1 MKKLGIVS
9 KLTLWYSFVM
19 VVIASLMIGFLLYVV
34 RKVTIDSL
42 QKKLVDTIIKAA
54 KEIEYEDTVS
64 EEDDIY
70 IEYGTAYIEIDEDY
84 IKERNGVYIALYS
97 MESGLLYG
105 SLPPLDNIENLP
117 AFSEQ
122 IKQLEDNGIK
132 YYIYDMPVEDN
143 RLKNMWVRGIVMPTE
158 GLRDISRISLI
169 AIYTLPILVLISVLM
184 GYMMAKGA
192 LKPIESIR
200 ESALKIGSGMDLNRH
215 KDIGEGD
222 DELHKLVKVFND
234 MFDRL
239 YNSFE
244 KEKRFASDASHE
256 LRTPMT
262 VIIAEC
268 EYLNSIK
275 ENESLSKEEYL
286 GGLEVIYR
294 QARRMNDIIKN
305 LLDFTRLG
313 KNFYEKEP
321 INISELIKG
330 ICHDMRLINADNNII
345 LSEEIEDEIYV
356 YANKNLIYRML
367 VNIISNA
374 YTYGKKDGHIYVSL
388 YKDKEVNIVIKDD
401 GIGISDK
408 DLSHIFERFYRAE
421 SSRTGKGTGLGL
433 AMAMEI
439 ARWHGGDIS
448 VESEE
453 NKGSGFSITL
463 PLDPKI

>member
-9 KLTLWYSFVM
+9 KLTLWYSFIM

-34 RKVTIDSL
+34 RRVTIDSV
-42 QKKLVDTIIKAA
+42 QKKLVDTIIKAT
-54 KEIEYEDTVS
+54 KEIEYEDSVS

-70 IEYGTAYIEIDEDY
+70 IEYGDAYIEIDEDY

-117 AFSEQ
+117 DFSEQ
-122 IKQLEDNGIK
+122 IKKVEDNGIK
-132 YYIYDMPVEDN
+132 YYVYDMPVEDG
-143 RLKNMWVRGIVMPTE
+143 RLKNMWVRGIVMPTD

-169 AIYTLPILVLISVLM
+169 AVYTLPILVLISVLM
-184 GYMMAKGA
+184 GYMMARGA

-215 KDIGEGD
+215 IDIGEGD

-275 ENESLSKEEYL
+275 EDEGLSRNEYFE
-286 GGLEVIYR
+286 GLEVIYR

-305 LLDFTRLG
+305 LLDFTRIG
-313 KNFYEKEP
+313 RNFYEKEP

-330 ICHDMRLINADNNII
+330 ICYDMKLINTDSNIS
-345 LSEEIEDEIYV
+345 LDEEIEDEIYV
-356 YANKNLIYRML
+356 YANKNLVYRML

-374 YTYGKKDGHIYVSL
+374 YTYGKKNGHIYVSL
-388 YKDKEVNIVIKDD
+388 YKDKEVNIVIRDD

-448 VESEE
+448 VESKE
-453 NKGSGFSITL
+453 NKGSCFSIIL
-463 PLDPKI
+463 PLDPEI

>member
-1 MKKLGIVS
+1 
-9 KLTLWYSFVM
+9 M

-34 RKVTIDSL
+34 RRVTIDSV
-42 QKKLVDTIIKAA
+42 QKKLVDTIIKAS
-54 KEIEYEDTVS
+54 KEIEYEENIS

-70 IEYGTAYIEIDEDY
+70 IEYGDAYIEIDEDY
-84 IKERNGVYIALYS
+84 IKERNGVYIALYNL
-97 MESGLLYG
+97 ESDLLYG
-105 SLPPLDNIENLP
+105 SLPPLDNIEKLP
-117 AFSEQ
+117 AFSEE
-122 IKQLEDNGIK
+122 IKEVEEEGLR
-132 YYIYDMPVEDN
+132 YYIYDMQVKDK
-143 RLKNMWVRGIVMPTE
+143 RLKNLWVRGIVMPTD

-169 AIYTLPILVLISVLM
+169 AVYTLPILVLISVLM
-184 GYMMAKGA
+184 GYMMARGA

-215 KDIGEGD
+215 IDIGEGD

-268 EYLNSIK
+268 EYLNSIR

-463 PLDPKI
+463 PLDLKI